1 MFKFLKE
8 LPKVELHAH
17 LNGSLN
23 ANSLRDLAEKVYG
36 NTSEE
41 FSQLCARFVNF
52 EKDSNLDKCFEK
64 FAFVHELTSTAEGL
78 QYATELVIRDFAND
92 NIQYL
97 ELRTT
102 PKANKNYLRRDYLR
116 IVLDTIKKGREKYP
130 NILVKL
136 LPSINRSEPVAVAEE
151 TVALAVE
158 FAKTDPDLVVG
169 IDLSGN
175 PTQGKFT
182 DFSEALNLARKEG
195 LKLVIHCAEIDN
207 TSEIKEMLAFG
218 MSRCGH
224 GTYLS
229 SEDIAQMKAADI
241 PIECCLT
248 SNVKSGTVSSFEEHH
263 LKQLME
269 ADAPKV
275 VCTDDSGVFDTTLTN
290 ELLLVAETFNL
301 TRDHCIDLTME
312 AVKHS
317 FASDEERQQ
326 MALKVEHYVNSL
338 KSE

>member
-1 MFKFLKE
+1 MWKFLKE
-8 LPKVELHAH
+8 MPKVELHAH

-23 ANSLRDLAEKVYG
+23 TNSLRDLAEKVYG

-41 FSQLCARFVNF
+41 FSHLCARFVNF

-64 FAFVHELTSTAEGL
+64 FAFVHELTSTAAGL

-116 IVLDTIKKGREKYP
+116 IVLDTIKRSRKKYP

-151 TVALAVE
+151 TVALALE
-158 FAKTDPDLVVG
+158 LAKTDPDLVVG
-169 IDLSGN
+169 IDLSGI
-175 PTQGKFT
+175 PTKGKFT
-182 DFSEALNLARKEG
+182 DFCGVLDLARREG

-207 TSEIKEMLAFG
+207 PPEIKEMLSFG

-224 GTYLS
+224 GTYLTE
-229 SEDIAQMKAADI
+229 EDFAQMKAANI

-248 SNVKSGTVSSFEEHH
+248 SNVKSGSVSSFEEHH
-263 LKQLME
+263 LKRLME
-269 ADAPKV
+269 SDAPRV
-275 VCTDDSGVFDTTLTN
+275 VCTDDSGVFDTSLTN
-290 ELLLVAETFNL
+290 EFLLVVETFNV
-301 TRDHCIDLTME
+301 TRDQCIDLTLE

-317 FASDEERQQ
+317 FASEQERQQ

-338 KSE
+338 QTD